1 MKNLEST
8 ELPPHIQCRQF
19 LLTNLRSGHVV
30 LDVGC
35 GTGALMTEL
44 ESMGCSVSGVEIN
57 RSLVESCRASGLQVS
72 EGRAERLPV
81 ESESVDA
88 IVCSVVLPYV
98 DQKPAI
104 AEWARVLQPGGIV
117 NATYHGIGYGLDY
130 LTRGAGFKTKFY
142 GFRMLANTAFHA
154 LTGGRLPGFLGD
166 TFCQNRRRLNSYYR
180 LAGLELQSELIVNE
194 CAGLPVF
201 FCHRLTKPKRG
212 QPSVSGAT
220 LHVTSPKLV
229 AHESKV
235 PAPVGAVEGV

>member
-1 MKNLEST
+1 MRETLST
-8 ELPPHIQCRQF
+8 IPPHIQCRQI
-19 LLTNLRSGHVV
+19 LLTNLRPGHVV

-35 GTGALMTEL
+35 GTGGLMSEL

-57 RSLVESCRASGLQVS
+57 RSLVESCRANGLQVS

-104 AEWARVLQPGGIV
+104 AEWARVLHPGGMV

-180 LAGLELQSELIVNE
+180 SAGLELVSELIVNK

-201 FCHRLTKPKRG
+201 FCHRLMKPKRV
-212 QPSVSGAT
+212 QHNVTDAT
-220 LHVTSPKLV
+220 LDVSSRKF
-229 AHESKV
+229 AADDGRIFAQAAAAERN
-235 PAPVGAVEGV
+235 